1 MPPPYPLI
9 LNVDTGQSHKSL
21 LCPSPNMSNI
31 ISLFLLHLISSD
43 KAMALEDGAIRRA
56 HTDVHGLAESNN
68 IKCLTLSLFPLSM
81 KLVSFPKYVG
91 GYGGPAH
98 SPLLLPVIASLADYV
113 APESSMVSGFHL
125 SNPGLEGRSDRGC
138 TSVLSDMS
146 TGKPTTYQL
155 LFAVAAVNPE
165 SSPCFS
171 DTECEG
177 VLAAIPQVLGYRLV
191 QELTTGRF
199 MAYFRSTPKI
209 STETLSEFFF

>member
-1 MPPPYPLI
+1 M
-9 LNVDTGQSHKSL
+9 SH
-21 LCPSPNMSNI
+21 PI
-31 ISLFLLHLISSD
+31 
-43 KAMALEDGAIRRA
+43 
-56 HTDVHGLAESNN
+56 
-68 IKCLTLSLFPLSM
+68 TLSTVNETCILSQICGWIWGACPFT
-81 KLVSFPKYVG
+81 LTAFCNC
-91 GYGGPAH
+91 
-98 SPLLLPVIASLADYV
+98 LPCRLRCTRELNGLWLPSVQPYC
-113 APESSMVSGFHL
+113 
-125 SNPGLEGRSDRGC
+125 PGLEGRSDRGC